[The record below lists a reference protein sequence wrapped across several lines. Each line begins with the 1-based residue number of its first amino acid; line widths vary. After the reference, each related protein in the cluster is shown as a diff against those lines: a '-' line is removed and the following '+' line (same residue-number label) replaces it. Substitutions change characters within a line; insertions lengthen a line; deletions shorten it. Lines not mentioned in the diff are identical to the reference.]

1 MRTAL
6 TALRTFFRSRRLAR
20 PALALVGGVS
30 LVGIAKNTCQAEM
43 KPAAVEMKNVFPSEV
58 MEKQNLH
65 NLMKYSDKKGNIS
78 LEFFTMA
85 MNELGVHNSE
95 VVQSFFRTLDTDGN
109 GSVSFEEFVA
119 GIAAIGSDTAEPL
132 SRLKFVFDSCDLDGN
147 GVIQKEELRK
157 MIHALLVTR
166 ENLWM
171 YERRSEIDRD
181 LEKEFQQRSLA
192 IDLEMNTFDEWHKAV
207 LIRQNDEEEEEYG
220 ANLGVTAADTDPL
233 DKARSERMQQ
243 IYASFPHLKGKPLNV
258 CLASLAV
265 CTRLYKSLTACIYTY
280 GYGYKIYICIYR
292 YTTLCMHR
300 NLFSST

>member
-1 MRTAL
+1 
-6 TALRTFFRSRRLAR
+6 
-20 PALALVGGVS
+20 
-30 LVGIAKNTCQAEM
+30 
-43 KPAAVEMKNVFPSEV
+43 
-58 MEKQNLH
+58 
-65 NLMKYSDKKGNIS
+65 
-78 LEFFTMA
+78 
-85 MNELGVHNSE
+85 
-95 VVQSFFRTLDTDGN
+95 
-109 GSVSFEEFVA
+109 
-119 GIAAIGSDTAEPL
+119 
-132 SRLKFVFDSCDLDGN
+132 
-147 GVIQKEELRK
+147 